1 MGLFD
6 IFKRKKKVVAP
17 VNYDAQLFK
26 TTLNLFQDFGDN
38 INASDIVKICIDRI
52 ATHSAKLKPRYVKTE
67 EDKTVQEKKGNL
79 AYLLKYQPNP
89 LMSPYDFIYRV
100 VTLLYLNNNAFI
112 YPVYDKDAYELL
124 ELWPLK
130 PNSVEA
136 LKDESGALYLRFYFT
151 DKKSFTLPYESIIH
165 LRRFYG
171 TNDIFGGSGA
181 ISDHSAL
188 LKTIKINDSVLQGLD
203 NAIRTSFQ
211 IKGLLKINGM
221 LNEKD
226 KQAQKAEFENALKE
240 SIGDSGSSIVPVDL
254 KADYVPLT
262 VDPKLVD
269 SATLSF
275 LQKKI
280 ITYFGV
286 SDAIFDNKFNEN
298 EYNAFYEGV
307 IEGIAIS
314 LSEAFSKA
322 LLTRGQLERGEQI
335 IFYSERLQYA
345 SWNTKVQ
352 AIEKLMGLG
361 ILSLNESR
369 ALLGFEPIE
378 GGNRRLQSLNYV
390 DADKANDY
398 QLQPIVLQPKKKED
412 PKDGEGN

>member
-17 VNYDAQLFK
+17 INYDSSVYK
-26 TTLNLFQDFGDN
+26 STLNLFTDFGDN

-67 EDKTVQEKKGNL
+67 DNETVQEKKGNL
-79 AYLLKYQPNP
+79 AYLLKFQPNP
-89 LMSPYDFIYRV
+89 LMSPYDFIYKV

-112 YPVYDKDAYELL
+112 YPVYNSDYELV

-130 PNSVEA
+130 PNSVEM
-136 LKDESGALYLRFYFT
+136 LKDEGGGVFLRFYFSNG
-151 DKKSFTLPYESIIH
+151 KSYMLPYESIIH
-165 LRRFYG
+165 LRRFFG
-171 TNDIFGGSGA
+171 TNDLFGGSGA
-181 ISDHSAL
+181 VSDHSAL
-188 LKTIKINDSVLQGLD
+188 LKSIKINDSLLQGLD
-203 NAIRTSFQ
+203 NAIKTSFQ
-211 IKGLLKINGM
+211 IKGLLKING
-221 LNEKD
+221 LLSEKD
-226 KQAQKAEFENALKE
+226 KTAQKKEFDDALKE
-240 SIGDSGSSIVPVDL
+240 ASKDDGSAIIPVDL
-254 KADYVPLT
+254 KSEYVPLNSS
-262 VDPKLVD
+262 PQLVD
-269 SATLSF
+269 STTLSF

-280 ITYFGV
+280 ISYFGV
-286 SDAIFDNKFNEN
+286 SDAIFDNKYNEN

-307 IEGIAIS
+307 IEGIAIAM
-314 LSEAFSKA
+314 SETFSKA
-322 LLTRGQLERGEQI
+322 LLTRGQLESGEQI

-378 GGNRRLQSLNYV
+378 GGSRRLQSLNYV
-390 DADKANDY
+390 DADKANEY
-398 QLQPIVLQPKKKED
+398 QLDKLFKKPKSKEEVTPD
-412 PKDGEGN
+412 E

>member
-6 IFKRKKKVVAP
+6 IFKRKKKVVEP
-17 VNYDAQLFK
+17 ISYDASLFR

-67 EDKTVQEKKGNL
+67 DDKTVQEKKGSI
-79 AYLLKYQPNP
+79 AYLLKFQPNP
-89 LMSPYDFIYRV
+89 LMTPFDFIYKI
-100 VTLLYLNNNAFI
+100 VTLLYLNNNAFV
-112 YPVYDKDAYELL
+112 YPVYDSETYELK
-124 ELWPLK
+124 ELWPIK
-130 PNSVEA
+130 PNSVEV
-136 LKDESGALYLRFYFT
+136 LKDESGALFLRFYFS
-151 DKKSFTLPYESIIH
+151 DQKSFLLPYESVIH

-181 ISDHSAL
+181 VSDHAAL

-211 IKGLLKINGM
+211 IKGLLKINGI
-221 LNEKD
+221 LSEKD
-226 KQAQKAEFENALKE
+226 KNQQKKEFDEALKASASE
-240 SIGDSGSSIVPVDL
+240 GSSIVPVDL
-254 KADYVPLT
+254 KSEYVPLST
-262 VDPKLVD
+262 DPKLVD
-269 SATLSF
+269 SQTLNF

-286 SDAIFDNKFNEN
+286 SEAIFDNKYDEN

-307 IEGIAIS
+307 IEGIAIA

-322 LLTRGQLERGEQI
+322 LLTRGQLEKGEQI

-345 SWNTKVQ
+345 SWNTKVL

-378 GGNRRLQSLNYV
+378 GGSRRLQSLNFV
-390 DADKANDY
+390 DADKASEY
-398 QLQPIVLQPKKKED
+398 QLDKFFKKPKSKEEVNED
-412 PKDGEGN
+412 E

>member
-1 MGLFD
+1 MGFFD

-17 VNYDAQLFK
+17 VNYDAHVFK
-26 TTLNLFQDFGDN
+26 STLNLFTDFGDN
-38 INASDIVKICIDRI
+38 INASDVVKICIDRI
-52 ATHSAKLKPRYVKTE
+52 ATHAAKLKPRYVKTQ
-67 EDKTVQEKKGNL
+67 DDQTVQERKGNL
-79 AYLLKYQPNP
+79 AFLLKFQPNP
-89 LMSPYDFIYRV
+89 LMTPFDFIYRV

-112 YPVYDKDAYELL
+112 YPVYDYETYELK

-136 LKDESGALYLRFYFT
+136 LRDESGALFLRFYFS
-151 DKKSFTLPYESIIH
+151 DKKAFTLPYESIIH

-188 LKTIKINDSVLQGLD
+188 LQTIKINDSVLQGLD
-203 NAIRTSFQ
+203 NAIKTSFQ
-211 IKGLLKINGM
+211 IKGLLKINGI
-221 LNEKD
+221 LSEKD
-226 KQAQKAEFENALKE
+226 KTAQKKEFDEALKE
-240 SIGDSGSSIVPVDL
+240 AAKDGGNSIVPVDL
-254 KADYVPLT
+254 KSDYVPLNT
-262 VDPKLVD
+262 DPKLVD
-269 SATLSF
+269 STTLSF

-280 ITYFGV
+280 ISYFGV
-286 SDAIFDNKFNEN
+286 SEAIFDNKYDEN
-298 EYNAFYEGV
+298 EYNAFYESV
-307 IEGIAIS
+307 IEGIAIA
-314 LSEAFSKA
+314 LSETFSKA
-322 LLTRGQLERGEQI
+322 LLTRSQLENGEQI

-390 DADKANDY
+390 DADKANEY
-398 QLQPIVLQPKKKED
+398 QLDKFFKKPKSKEEITD
-412 PKDGEGN
+412 E

>member
-17 VNYDAQLFK
+17 VNYDASIYK
-26 TTLNLFQDFGDN
+26 STLNLFTDFGDN
-38 INASDIVKICIDRI
+38 INASDVVKICIDRI

-67 EDKTVQEKKGNL
+67 DNETIQEKKGNL
-79 AYLLKYQPNP
+79 AYLLKFQPNP
-89 LMSPYDFIYRV
+89 LMTPYDFIYRV

-112 YPVYDKDAYELL
+112 YPVYDENYDLK
-124 ELWPLK
+124 ELWPIR
-130 PNSVEA
+130 PNSVEM
-136 LKDESGALYLRFYFT
+136 LKDEGGGVFLRFYFSNG
-151 DKKSFTLPYESIIH
+151 KQYLLPYESIIH

-171 TNDIFGGSGA
+171 INDVFGGTSA
-181 ISDHSAL
+181 VSDHAAL
-188 LKTIKINDSVLQGLD
+188 LKTIKINDSILQGLD
-203 NAIRTSFQ
+203 NAIKTSFQ
-211 IKGLLKINGM
+211 IKGLLKINGI

-226 KQAQKAEFENALKE
+226 KTAQKKEFDDAIKE
-240 SIGDSGSSIVPVDL
+240 ASKDNGSAIIPVDL
-254 KADYVPLT
+254 KSEYVPLN
-262 VDPKLVD
+262 VDPKLID
-269 SATLSF
+269 SNTLSF

-280 ITYFGV
+280 ISYFGV
-286 SDAIFDNKFNEN
+286 SEAIFDNKYDEN
-298 EYNAFYEGV
+298 EYNAFYESV
-307 IEGIAIS
+307 IEGIAIA

-322 LLTRGQLERGEQI
+322 LLTRGQLEKGEQI

-378 GGNRRLQSLNYV
+378 GGHKRLQSLNYV
-390 DADKANDY
+390 DADKATQY
-398 QLQPIVLQPKKKED
+398 QLDKFFKKPKSKEEVNED
-412 PKDGEGN
+412 E

>member
-1 MGLFD
+1 MGLFE
-6 IFKRKKKVVAP
+6 IFKRKKKVVVP
-17 VNYDAQLFK
+17 IDYDTRLFQ
-26 TTLNLFQDFGDN
+26 TTLNLFSDFGDN
-38 INASDIVKICIDRI
+38 INASDVVKICIDRI
-52 ATHSAKLKPRYVKTE
+52 ATHSAKLKPRYVKTQ
-67 EDKTVQEKKGNL
+67 DDNTVQEKRGNL
-79 AYLLKYQPNP
+79 AFLLKYQPNP
-89 LMSPYDFIYRV
+89 MMTPYDFIYRV

-112 YPVYDKDAYELL
+112 YPKYDEEYNLI
-124 ELWPLK
+124 ELWPIK

-136 LKDESGALYLRFYFT
+136 LKDESGAIYLRFYFT
-151 DKKSFTLPYESIIH
+151 DKKSFMLPYESIIH

-181 ISDHSAL
+181 VSDHSAL
-188 LKTIKINDSVLQGLD
+188 LKTIRINDSVLQGLD
-203 NAIRTSFQ
+203 NAIKTSFQ

-226 KQAQKAEFENALKE
+226 KAAQKAEFEKALKDSVE
-240 SIGDSGSSIVPVDL
+240 SGGSSIVPVDL

-269 SATLSF
+269 SNTLTF

-286 SDAIFDNKFNEN
+286 SDAIFDNKYNEN

-307 IEGIAIS
+307 IEGIAIA

-322 LLTRGQLERGEQI
+322 LLTRSQLEHGEQI

-398 QLQPIVLQPKKKED
+398 QLQPIILQPKKKED
-412 PKDGEGN
+412 IKDEEGN

>member
-1 MGLFD
+1 MGLFE
-6 IFKRKKKVVAP
+6 IFKRKKKVVVP
-17 VNYDAQLFK
+17 IDYDTRLFQ
-26 TTLNLFQDFGDN
+26 TTLNLFSDFGDN
-38 INASDIVKICIDRI
+38 INASDVVKICIDRI
-52 ATHSAKLKPRYVKTE
+52 ATHSAKLKPRYVKTQ
-67 EDKTVQEKKGNL
+67 DDNTVQEKRDNL
-79 AYLLKYQPNP
+79 AFLLKYQPNP
-89 LMSPYDFIYRV
+89 MMTPYDFIYRV

-112 YPVYDKDAYELL
+112 YPKYDEEYNLI
-124 ELWPLK
+124 ELWPIK

-136 LKDESGALYLRFYFT
+136 LKDEGGAIYLRFYFT
-151 DKKSFTLPYESIIH
+151 DKKSFMLPYESIIH

-181 ISDHSAL
+181 VSDHSAL
-188 LKTIKINDSVLQGLD
+188 LKTIRINDSVLQGLD
-203 NAIRTSFQ
+203 NAIKTSFQ

-226 KQAQKAEFENALKE
+226 KAAQKAEFEKALKDSVE
-240 SIGDSGSSIVPVDL
+240 SGGSSIVPVDL

-269 SATLSF
+269 SNTLTF

-286 SDAIFDNKFNEN
+286 SDAIFDNKYNEN

-307 IEGIAIS
+307 IEGIAIA

-322 LLTRGQLERGEQI
+322 LLTRSQLEHGEQI

-398 QLQPIVLQPKKKED
+398 QLQPIILQPKKKED
-412 PKDGEGN
+412 IKDGEGN

>member
-1 MGLFD
+1 MGFFD

-17 VNYDAQLFK
+17 VNYDAHVFK
-26 TTLNLFQDFGDN
+26 STLNLFTDFGDN
-38 INASDIVKICIDRI
+38 INASDVVKICIDRI
-52 ATHSAKLKPRYVKTE
+52 ATHAAKLKPRYVKTQ
-67 EDKTVQEKKGNL
+67 DDQTVQERKGNL
-79 AYLLKYQPNP
+79 AFLLKFQPNP
-89 LMSPYDFIYRV
+89 LMTPFDFIYRV

-112 YPVYDKDAYELL
+112 YPVYDYETYELK

-136 LKDESGALYLRFYFT
+136 LRDESGALFLRFYFS
-151 DKKSFTLPYESIIH
+151 DKKAFTLPYESLIH

-188 LKTIKINDSVLQGLD
+188 LQTIKINDSVLQGLD
-203 NAIRTSFQ
+203 NAIKTSFQ
-211 IKGLLKINGM
+211 IKGLLKINGI
-221 LNEKD
+221 LSEKD
-226 KQAQKAEFENALKE
+226 KTAQKKEFDEALKE
-240 SIGDSGSSIVPVDL
+240 AAKDGGNSIVPVDL
-254 KADYVPLT
+254 KSDYVPLNT
-262 VDPKLVD
+262 DPKLVD
-269 SATLSF
+269 STTLSF

-280 ITYFGV
+280 ISYFGV
-286 SDAIFDNKFNEN
+286 SEAIYDNKYDEN
-298 EYNAFYEGV
+298 EYNAFYESV
-307 IEGIAIS
+307 IEGIAIA
-314 LSEAFSKA
+314 LSETFSKA
-322 LLTRGQLERGEQI
+322 LLTRSQLENGEQI

-390 DADKANDY
+390 DADKANEY
-398 QLQPIVLQPKKKED
+398 QLDKFFKKPKSKEEITD
-412 PKDGEGN
+412 E

>member
-17 VNYDAQLFK
+17 ISYDAHLFK
-26 TTLNLFQDFGDN
+26 TTLDLFTDFGDN

-67 EDKTVQEKKGNL
+67 DDKTVQEKKGNL
-79 AYLLKYQPNP
+79 AYLLKFQPNP
-89 LMSPYDFIYRV
+89 LMTPFDFIYKV

-112 YPVYDKDAYELL
+112 YPVYDQNYDLQA
-124 ELWPLK
+124 LWPLK
-130 PNSVEA
+130 PNSVEM
-136 LKDESGALYLRFYFT
+136 LKDESGETFLHFYFSNG
-151 DKKSFTLPYESIIH
+151 KSYVLPYESVIH

-171 TNDIFGGSGA
+171 TNDLFGGSGA
-181 ISDHSAL
+181 VSDHAAL

-203 NAIRTSFQ
+203 NAIKTSFQ
-211 IKGLLKINGM
+211 IRGLLKINGI
-221 LNEKD
+221 LSEKD
-226 KQAQKAEFENALKE
+226 KTAQKKEFDEALNEATKN
-240 SIGDSGSSIVPVDL
+240 GGNSIVPVDL
-254 KADYVPLT
+254 KSDYIPLNT
-262 VDPKLVD
+262 EPKLID
-269 SATLSF
+269 SPTLSF

-280 ITYFGV
+280 ISYFGV
-286 SDAIFDNKFNEN
+286 SEPIFDNKYDEN
-298 EYNAFYEGV
+298 EYNAFYESV

-378 GGNRRLQSLNYV
+378 GGSKRLQSLNYV
-390 DADKANDY
+390 DADKASEY
-398 QLQPIVLQPKKKED
+398 QLDKLFKKPKSKEEINED
-412 PKDGEGN
+412 E

>member
-1 MGLFD
+1 MGFFD

-17 VNYDAQLFK
+17 VNYDAHVFK
-26 TTLNLFQDFGDN
+26 STLNLFTDFGDN
-38 INASDIVKICIDRI
+38 INASDVVKICIDRI
-52 ATHSAKLKPRYVKTE
+52 ATHAAKLKPRYVKTQ
-67 EDKTVQEKKGNL
+67 DDQTVQERKGNL
-79 AYLLKYQPNP
+79 AFLLKFQPNP
-89 LMSPYDFIYRV
+89 LMTPFDFIYRV

-112 YPVYDKDAYELL
+112 YPVYDYETYELK

-136 LKDESGALYLRFYFT
+136 LRDESGALFLRFYFS
-151 DKKSFTLPYESIIH
+151 DKKAFTLPYESLIH

-188 LKTIKINDSVLQGLD
+188 LQTIKINDSVLQGLD
-203 NAIRTSFQ
+203 NAIKTSFQ
-211 IKGLLKINGM
+211 IKGLLKINGI
-221 LNEKD
+221 LSEKD
-226 KQAQKAEFENALKE
+226 KTAQKKEFDEALKE
-240 SIGDSGSSIVPVDL
+240 AAKDGGNSIVPVDL
-254 KADYVPLT
+254 KSDYVPLNT
-262 VDPKLVD
+262 DPKLVD
-269 SATLSF
+269 STTLSF

-280 ITYFGV
+280 ISYFGV
-286 SDAIFDNKFNEN
+286 SEAIFDNKYDEN
-298 EYNAFYEGV
+298 EYNAFYESV
-307 IEGIAIS
+307 IEGIAIA
-314 LSEAFSKA
+314 LSETFSKV
-322 LLTRGQLERGEQI
+322 LLTRSQLENGEQI

-390 DADKANDY
+390 DADKANEY
-398 QLQPIVLQPKKKED
+398 QLDKFFKKPKSKEEITD
-412 PKDGEGN
+412 E

>member
-17 VNYDAQLFK
+17 VNYDASIYK
-26 TTLNLFQDFGDN
+26 STLNLFTDFGDN
-38 INASDIVKICIDRI
+38 INASDVVKICIDRI

-67 EDKTVQEKKGNL
+67 DNETVQEKKGNL
-79 AYLLKYQPNP
+79 AYLLKFQPNP
-89 LMSPYDFIYRV
+89 LMTPYDFIYRV

-112 YPVYDKDAYELL
+112 YPVYDENYDLK
-124 ELWPLK
+124 ELWPIR
-130 PNSVEA
+130 PNSVEM
-136 LKDESGALYLRFYFT
+136 LKDEGGGVFLRFYFSNG
-151 DKKSFTLPYESIIH
+151 KQYLLPYESIIH

-171 TNDIFGGSGA
+171 INDLFGGTSA
-181 ISDHSAL
+181 VSDHAAL
-188 LKTIKINDSVLQGLD
+188 LKTIKINDSILQGLD
-203 NAIRTSFQ
+203 NAIKTSFQ
-211 IKGLLKINGM
+211 IKGLLKINGI

-226 KQAQKAEFENALKE
+226 KTAQKKEFDDAIKE
-240 SIGDSGSSIVPVDL
+240 ASKDNGSAIIPVDL
-254 KADYVPLT
+254 KSEYVPLN
-262 VDPKLVD
+262 VDPKLID
-269 SATLSF
+269 SNTLSF

-280 ITYFGV
+280 ISYFGV
-286 SDAIFDNKFNEN
+286 SEAIFDNKYDEN
-298 EYNAFYEGV
+298 EYNAFYESV
-307 IEGIAIS
+307 IEGIAIA

-322 LLTRGQLERGEQI
+322 LLTRGQLEKGEQI

-378 GGNRRLQSLNYV
+378 GGHKRLQSLNYV
-390 DADKANDY
+390 DADKATQY
-398 QLQPIVLQPKKKED
+398 QLDKFFKKPKSKEEVNED
-412 PKDGEGN
+412 E

>member
-17 VNYDAQLFK
+17 IDYDASFYK
-26 TTLNLFQDFGDN
+26 STLDIFTDFGNN
-38 INASDIVKICIDRI
+38 INASDVVKICIDRI

-67 EDKTVQEKKGNL
+67 DNETVQEKKGSL
-79 AYLLKYQPNP
+79 AYLLRYQPNP
-89 LMSPYDFIYRV
+89 LMTPFDFIYRI
-100 VTLLYLNNNAFI
+100 VTLLYLNNNAFV
-112 YPVYDKDAYELL
+112 YPVYDYETYELK

-130 PNSVEA
+130 PNSVEV
-136 LKDESGALYLRFYFT
+136 LKDESGALFLRFSFT
-151 DKKSFTLPYESIIH
+151 DKKAFVLPYESIIH

-171 TNDIFGGSGA
+171 INDVFGGSGA

-203 NAIRTSFQ
+203 NAVKSSFQ
-211 IKGLLKINGM
+211 IKGLLKINGI
-221 LNEKD
+221 LSEKD
-226 KQAQKAEFENALKE
+226 KNAQKKEFDDALKE
-240 SIGDSGSSIVPVDL
+240 SMSSGGSSIVPVDL
-254 KADYVPLT
+254 KSDYVPLST
-262 VDPKLVD
+262 DPKLVD
-269 SATLSF
+269 STTLSF

-280 ITYFGV
+280 ISYFGV
-286 SDAIFDNKFNEN
+286 SDTIFDNKYNEN
-298 EYNAFYEGV
+298 EYNAFYESV

-314 LSEAFSKA
+314 LSEAFSKV
-322 LLTRGQLERGEQI
+322 LLTRTQLEKGEQI

-378 GGNRRLQSLNYV
+378 GGSKRLQSLNYV
-390 DADKANDY
+390 DADKASEY
-398 QLQPIVLQPKKKED
+398 QLDKLFKKPKSKEEINED
-412 PKDGEGN
+412 E

>member
-6 IFKRKKKVVAP
+6 MFKRKKKVVAP
-17 VNYDAQLFK
+17 INYDAQLFK
-26 TTLNLFQDFGDN
+26 STLNLFTDFGDN

-67 EDKTVQEKKGNL
+67 DDKTVQEKKGSL
-79 AYLLKYQPNP
+79 AYLLKFQPNP
-89 LMSPYDFIYRV
+89 LMSPYDFIYKI

-112 YPVYDKDAYELL
+112 YPVYDPITFELK

-130 PNSVEA
+130 PNSVEG
-136 LKDESGALYLRFYFT
+136 LKDESGELFLRFYFT
-151 DKKSFTLPYESIIH
+151 DSKSFTLPYESIIH
-165 LRRFYG
+165 LRRFFG
-171 TNDIFGGSGA
+171 TNDVFGGSGA
-181 ISDHSAL
+181 VSDHSAL

-226 KQAQKAEFENALKE
+226 KNAQKAEFEKALKE
-240 SIGDSGSSIVPVDL
+240 STTGQGSSIVPVDL

-269 SATLSF
+269 SSTLTF

-307 IEGIAIS
+307 IEGIAIA
-314 LSEAFSKA
+314 LSEAFSRA
-322 LLTRGQLERGEQI
+322 LLTRGQLENGEQI

-390 DADKANDY
+390 DADKANEY
-398 QLQPIVLQPKKKED
+398 QLQPIILQPKKKED
-412 PKDGEGN
+412 DKDDKGN